1 MPKQPASLCKNSFA
15 KKAPLLAADVP
26 STSDN
31 GGVMAGLGVSGVGW
45 GYGGHGPGGVM
56 AGVGWGTLVRVISEC
71 TMKMKHPIVK
81 SPEV

>member
-1 MPKQPASLCKNSFA
+1 MC
-15 KKAPLLAADVP
+15 P